1 MRRIYCVN
9 VSERTW
15 MSEEL
20 SSSKFFVHSQEQLD
34 GSYKEVDAE
43 TKTGTT
49 GTKPQLLPKYMQ
61 ALQPKRLRSN
71 RLQRTAPPSLK
82 LNIIEMKYPLSV
94 WPLKTCLKR
103 LKVSLPT
110 ISFSVSRVNTSDRIN
125 INRKKRDW
133 DFIWTAKRW
142 NSGGTVSSFAGLYSP
157 NSLMRLPGTNHRF
170 AVSHYFEYI

>member
-49 GTKPQLLPKYMQ
+49 GTKTAAVAKVYAGFTAQAVTQQPIAANGSTVIEIKYNRNEIPFVRMTFENLLKKTQGITADYLFFCKQGKHIRQNKY
-61 ALQPKRLRSN
+61 KS
-71 RLQRTAPPSLK
+71 
-82 LNIIEMKYPLSV
+82 
-94 WPLKTCLKR
+94 
-103 LKVSLPT
+103 
-110 ISFSVSRVNTSDRIN
+110 
-125 INRKKRDW
+125 
-133 DFIWTAKRW
+133 
-142 NSGGTVSSFAGLYSP
+142 
-157 NSLMRLPGTNHRF
+157 
-170 AVSHYFEYI
+170 